1 MVWVCLDKR
10 DGNYEQAQKCNLAP
24 WWEAKKSHHQ
34 YLYNQINIPDTAS
47 YSSVK
52 TWVGLLTETPKM
64 QSSLGHG
71 TWPQLM
77 FCALV
82 AVQVPEAGR
91 GRVGASEQGDSS
103 DDDQDSE

>member
-1 MVWVCLDKR
+1 
-10 DGNYEQAQKCNLAP
+10 
-24 WWEAKKSHHQ
+24 
-34 YLYNQINIPDTAS
+34 
-47 YSSVK
+47 
-52 TWVGLLTETPKM
+52 M

-91 GRVGASEQGDSS
+91 GRVGASEQGDSL